1 MDGWCRL
8 GLLAERTVDTIR
20 CLPPLLEF
28 AWLNPISDCRSHGV
42 ADRTNSMLISL
53 FLYLVAPILLLRR
66 RSREGHTRSRQP
78 SLHLQSTSFLEPS
91 DDNQQSTPQA
101 ATEISTVA
109 SSGFGVLV
117 ADIHGSIHLLNRDFE
132 STNSWVAHVS
142 GRVTH
147 MVERQGVLVTLGVHP
162 FSLSLQVPFV

>member
-1 MDGWCRL
+1 MR
-8 GLLAERTVDTIR
+8 LLAARTVDTDR
-20 CLPPLLEF
+20 CLLPLLEF
-28 AWLNPISDCRSHGV
+28 TWFNPISNHHFHV
-42 ADRTNSMLISL
+42 ADRINSMLISL

-78 SLHLQSTSFLEPS
+78 SLHLQSTSFFAPS

-147 MVERQGVLVTLGVHP
+147 MVERQGVLVTLGVRP
-162 FSLSLQVPFV
+162 ISLSLLIHFV

>member
-8 GLLAERTVDTIR
+8 RLLAGRTVDTVR
-20 CLPPLLEF
+20 CLPPPLEF
-28 AWLNPISDCRSHGV
+28 TWFNPISNHHSHGV
-42 ADRTNSMLISL
+42 ADRISSMLIHFS
-53 FLYLVAPILLLRR
+53 YLVAPILLLRR
-66 RSREGHTRSRQP
+66 RSCEGHTRSRQP
-78 SLHLQSTSFLEPS
+78 TLHFQSTSFLEPS
-91 DDNQQSTPQA
+91 DNNAQQSTPQA

-132 STNSWVAHVS
+132 STNSWVAHVA

-147 MVERQGVLVTLGVHP
+147 MVERQGVLVTLGVRP
-162 FSLSLQVPFV
+162 ILLSLQIHVV

>member
-1 MDGWCRL
+1 MR
-8 GLLAERTVDTIR
+8 LLAGRTVDTVH
-20 CLPPLLEF
+20 CLLPLLEF
-28 AWLNPISDCRSHGV
+28 TWLNPISNHHSHGV
-42 ADRTNSMLISL
+42 ADRTSSMLISL
-53 FLYLVAPILLLRR
+53 FLYLVASILLLRR

-78 SLHLQSTSFLEPS
+78 SLHLQSTSFLAPS

-147 MVERQGVLVTLGVHP
+147 MVERQGVLVTLGVLP
-162 FSLSLQVPFV
+162 TSLSLQLHFV

>member
-1 MDGWCRL
+1 
-8 GLLAERTVDTIR
+8 
-20 CLPPLLEF
+20 
-28 AWLNPISDCRSHGV
+28 
-42 ADRTNSMLISL
+42 MLISL

-78 SLHLQSTSFLEPS
+78 SLHLQSTSFLSPS
-91 DDNQQSTPQA
+91 DNNTQQYTPQA

-147 MVERQGVLVTLGVHP
+147 MVERQGVLVTLGVRPISSRPEIH
-162 FSLSLQVPFV
+162 FV